1 MPAPRSTSQP
11 PGADAA
17 LSRGVAVLAAALLGL
32 GAIFWVAAHWA
43 ALGRIGQFALLQA
56 LVAAAGLAGA
66 LAPRVRTALLLL
78 ALLAQG
84 GLLAYFGQ
92 TYQTGA
98 DPWQLFAWWA
108 ALGLPLALAA
118 RSDGVWA
125 PWALVCAVAVSLW
138 MYTQQGRQWTGD
150 QAEVLVQLAGWGIML
165 ALGAALS
172 AWPPLQRFT
181 GAGPWGFRSAV
192 ILACVLVGLTGLSA
206 LFAHAV
212 RPAYWLAL
220 SMLGLA
226 AFAMVRAR
234 LHDLHALSALG
245 LVIDTL
251 LVCGLGRL
259 LLAGLDQDAFAA
271 FLLLGLAAAGL
282 VAATVAFILKL
293 GHGTDT
299 DTDTD
304 TGTGTGTSARVEP
317 ETRP

>member
-1 MPAPRSTSQP
+1 MPLPRPISQP

-43 ALGRIGQFALLQA
+43 VLGRIGQFALLQA

-66 LAPRVRTALLLL
+66 LAPRVRAPLMLL

-84 GLLAYFGQ
+84 GLLAYFAQ
-92 TYQTGA
+92 AYQTGA
-98 DPWQLFAWWA
+98 DPWQLFGWWA

-118 RSDGVWA
+118 RSDAIWT
-125 PWALVCAVAVSLW
+125 PWLLVCAVAVSLW
-138 MYTQQGRQWTGD
+138 MYTEQGRQWTGD
-150 QAEVLVQLAGWGIML
+150 QAEVLVQLAGWGVML
-165 ALGAALS
+165 ALGAGLS
-172 AWPPLQRFT
+172 AWPPALRFT
-181 GAGPWGFRSAV
+181 GAGPWAFRTAV

-226 AFAMVRAR
+226 ALAMVRAR

-259 LLAGLDQDAFAA
+259 LLADLDQDAFGV
-271 FLLLGLAAAGL
+271 FLLLGLVAAGL
-282 VAATVAFILKL
+282 VAATVASILKL
-293 GHGTDT
+293 GRSAS
-299 DTDTD
+299 
-304 TGTGTGTSARVEP
+304 TSSPVEP